1 MRETQWL
8 LCPVCRN
15 KTRIKLLKYTEFKK
29 FPLSCPKCKNETLI
43 EVKDFKVKVI
53 EPAA

>member
-1 MRETQWL
+1 LRETQWL
-8 LCPVCRN
+8 LSPVCRN
-15 KTRIKLLKYTEFKK
+15 KTWIKLLKYTEFKK